1 LTATCKTI
9 HFIKQIWLFR
19 PIFKILCSTC
29 FIDKATTLSR
39 KLFKSTAI
47 VGSMTLVS
55 RVLGFI
61 RDVVIALL
69 FGADAATDAFF
80 VAFKIPNFLRRLFA
94 EGAFSQAF
102 VPVMAEYKEQRGKDE
117 LKQLLDRTAG
127 SLALVLMLVTL
138 LGVAGAPWVILIFA
152 PGFTGHGHQ
161 YELAVEMLRVTFP
174 YLFFI
179 SSTALAGGILNT
191 FNRFAVPAFTPV
203 LLNICLIS
211 AAFWLAPRLPEP
223 ITALAWGVFAAGVL
237 QLLFQFPPLWRL
249 KLLPRLRY
257 GFHDPGVRK
266 ILKLMLPALFGV
278 SVTQINLLIDTLL
291 ASFLPHGS
299 ISWLYYSDRLV
310 EFPLG
315 VFGIALA
322 TVILPNLSK
331 DWSAGR
337 HEAFSASIDWGLR
350 WVALIGLPAAVG
362 LFLLAEPILATL
374 FQYRSFTANDVHMAG
389 LSLMAYSVGL
399 VGFIL
404 VKILVPGFTSRQDT
418 RTPVRFG
425 VYAMVVNL
433 ILNLSLIWTL
443 AHAGLALAT
452 SLAACVNAGLLL
464 RGLRRSGVYQPSS
477 GWRLFLLQVIL
488 ANSAMG
494 ALLYRYAW
502 HLDWITWGMRE
513 RLLHLLLWIGIGAV
527 VYVGTLLV
535 AGIHLSL
542 RAQGQKSH

>member
-1 LTATCKTI
+1 MS
-9 HFIKQIWLFR
+9 HRLFR
-19 PIFKILCSTC
+19 
-29 FIDKATTLSR
+29 
-39 KLFKSTAI
+39 STAI
-47 VGSMTLVS
+47 VGAMTMVS

-61 RDVVIALL
+61 RDVVIAFL

-102 VPVMAEYKEQRGKDE
+102 VPVMAEYKEQRGRAE
-117 LKQLLDRTAG
+117 LKRLLDRTAG
-127 SLALVLMLVTL
+127 SLALVLMGVTI
-138 LGVAGAPWVILIFA
+138 LGVAGAAWAILLFA
-152 PGFTGHGHQ
+152 PGFSRHGTQ
-161 YELAVEMLRVTFP
+161 FELAVQMLRITFP

-203 LLNICLIS
+203 LLNLCLIS

-223 ITALAWGVFAAGVL
+223 VTALAWGVFAAGAA
-237 QLLFQFPPLWRL
+237 QLLFQFPALWRL
-249 KLLPRLRY
+249 RLLPRLRY
-257 GFHDPGVRK
+257 GFHDPGVRR

-331 DWSAGR
+331 DWAAGR

-362 LFLLAEPILATL
+362 LFVLAEPILSTL
-374 FQYRSFTANDVHMAG
+374 FQYRSFTARDVHMAG

-418 RTPVRFG
+418 RTPVRYG

-452 SLAACVNAGLLL
+452 SLAACVNGGLLL
-464 RGLRRSGVYQPSS
+464 RGLWKAGVYRPAG
-477 GWRLFLLQVIL
+477 GWWLFLSRLIL
-488 ANSAMG
+488 ANAAMG
-494 ALLYRYAW
+494 AVLYHYAGP
-502 HLDWITWGMRE
+502 LDWTGWGIRE
-513 RLLHLLLWIGIGAV
+513 RIFHLLLWIGAGAGI
-527 VYVGTLLV
+527 YVLTLLMT
-535 AGIHLSL
+535 GIHRSFRRPARL
-542 RAQGQKSH
+542 GP

>member
-1 LTATCKTI
+1 MRNFGAYTFRFCANVGECVFLSGR
-9 HFIKQIWLFR
+9 LFQ
-19 PIFKILCSTC
+19 
-29 FIDKATTLSR
+29 
-39 KLFKSTAI
+39 STAV
-47 VGSMTLVS
+47 VGGMTMVS
-55 RVLGFI
+55 RVLGFV
-61 RDVVIALL
+61 RDVVIAMI

-80 VAFKIPNFLRRLFA
+80 VAFKIPNFFRRLFA

-102 VPVMAEYKEQRGKDE
+102 VPVLAEYKENRGRVI
-117 LKQLLDRTAG
+117 LKAFLNRTAG
-127 SLALVLMLVTL
+127 SLALVLMAVSLF
-138 LGVAGAPWVILIFA
+138 GVIGAPWIILAFA
-152 PGFTGHGHQ
+152 PGFAWAGSQ
-161 YELAVEMLRVTFP
+161 YQLAVDMLRITFP

-203 LLNICLIS
+203 LLNLCLIS
-211 AAFWLAPRLPEP
+211 AALWLAPRLPEP
-223 ITALAWGVFAAGVL
+223 ITALAWGVFAAGAS

-291 ASFLPHGS
+291 ASFLPSGS

-331 DWSAGR
+331 DWAAGR
-337 HEAFSASIDWGLR
+337 RESFSAAIDWGLR

-362 LFLLAEPILATL
+362 LFVLAEPILATL
-374 FQYRSFTANDVHMAG
+374 FQYRSFTAHDVHMASF
-389 LSLMAYSVGL
+389 SLMAYTIGL
-399 VGFIL
+399 IGFIL

-425 VYAMVVNL
+425 VYAMLANL
-433 ILNLSLIWTL
+433 ILNLSLIGYL

-452 SLAACVNAGLLL
+452 SLAATLNAGLLFKRL
-464 RGLRRSGVYQPSS
+464 RKEGVYRPAK
-477 GWRLFLLQVIL
+477 GWWLFLLRVIV
-488 ANSAMG
+488 ANGAMG
-494 ALLYRYAW
+494 GVLYYGTDHLAW
-502 HLDWITWGMRE
+502 ESWELQMRLI
-513 RLLHLLLWIGIGAV
+513 RLVLWIGVGGAV
-527 VYVGTLLV
+527 YGVSLWVSGLRPR
-535 AGIHLSL
+535 HLTAEA
-542 RAQGQKSH
+542 R

>member
-1 LTATCKTI
+1 MGVWKNSFILTNSYGRIGRISRDFVLCLGVRGVLSRR
-9 HFIKQIWLFR
+9 LFR
-19 PIFKILCSTC
+19 
-29 FIDKATTLSR
+29 
-39 KLFKSTAI
+39 STAI
-47 VGSMTLVS
+47 VGAMTMVS

-61 RDVVIALL
+61 RDVVIAFL

-102 VPVMAEYKEQRGKDE
+102 VPVMAEYKEQRSGAE

-127 SLALVLMLVTL
+127 SLALVLMGVTI
-138 LGVAGAPWVILIFA
+138 LGVVGAAWVILLFA
-152 PGFTGHGHQ
+152 PGFSRHGAQ
-161 YELAVEMLRVTFP
+161 FDLAVQMLRITFP

-203 LLNICLIS
+203 LLNLCLIS

-223 ITALAWGVFAAGVL
+223 VTALAWGVFAAGAA
-237 QLLFQFPPLWRL
+237 QLLFQFPALWRL
-249 KLLPRLRY
+249 RLLPRLRY
-257 GFHDPGVRK
+257 GFHDPGVRR

-331 DWSAGR
+331 DWAAGR

-362 LFLLAEPILATL
+362 LFVLAEPILSTL
-374 FQYRSFTANDVHMAG
+374 FQYHSFTARDVHMAG

-418 RTPVRFG
+418 RTPVRYG

-452 SLAACVNAGLLL
+452 SLAACVNGGLLL
-464 RGLRRSGVYQPSS
+464 RGLRKAGVYRPAG
-477 GWRLFLLQVIL
+477 GWWLFLSRLIL
-488 ANSAMG
+488 ANAAMG
-494 ALLYRYAW
+494 AVLYHYAGP
-502 HLDWITWGMRE
+502 LDWTGWGIRE
-513 RLLHLLLWIGIGAV
+513 RIFHLVWWIGIGAGI
-527 VYVGTLLV
+527 YVLTLLMT
-535 AGIHLSL
+535 GIHRSFRRPARLGL
-542 RAQGQKSH
+542 

>member
-1 LTATCKTI
+1 M
-9 HFIKQIWLFR
+9 WLFL
-19 PIFKILCSTC
+19 PIFKILYSLLSSDED
-29 FIDKATTLSR
+29 FVLSR
-39 KLFKSTAI
+39 RLFRSTAI
-47 VGSMTLVS
+47 VGSMTLIS

-61 RDVVIALL
+61 RDVVIAFL

-102 VPVMAEYKEQRGKDE
+102 VPVMAEYKEQRGRGE
-117 LKQLLDRTAG
+117 LKHLLDRTAG
-127 SLALVLMLVTL
+127 SLALVLMAVTI
-138 LGVAGAPWVILIFA
+138 LGVAGAPWVILVFA
-152 PGFTGHGHQ
+152 PGFARHGHQ
-161 YELAVEMLRVTFP
+161 FEMAVDMLRITFP

-203 LLNICLIS
+203 LLNISLLS
-211 AAFWLAPRLPEP
+211 AAFLLAPKLPQP
-223 ITALAWGVFAAGVL
+223 VMALAWGVFAAGAL
-237 QLLFQFPPLWRL
+237 QLVFQFPPLWRM

-266 ILKLMLPALFGV
+266 ILKLMLPALFWV

-337 HEAFSASIDWGLR
+337 HQAFSSSLDWGLR
-350 WVALIGLPAAVG
+350 WVMLIGMPAAVG
-362 LFLLAEPILATL
+362 LFVLAEPILATL
-374 FQYRSFTANDVHMAG
+374 FQYRSFGVHDVHMAG
-389 LSLMAYSVGL
+389 MSLMAYAVGL

-425 VYAMVVNL
+425 VYAMGVNL
-433 ILNLSLIWTL
+433 VLNLSLIWSL

-464 RGLRRSGVYQPSS
+464 RGLRREGVYRPAV

-488 ANSAMG
+488 ANVAMG
-494 ALLYRYAW
+494 AVLYHFTW
-502 HLDWITWGMRE
+502 PLDWSAWEMQE
-513 RLLHLLLWIGIGAV
+513 RLLKLLLWIAIGAGI
-527 VYVGTLLV
+527 YLGTLALS
-535 AGIHLSL
+535 GIHLSL
-542 RAQGQKSH
+542 RRPR